1 MTEQAKV
8 QLLQDL
14 HEESDLC
21 RNEGATDIAN
31 LLDRAISALQSAA
44 QDRKDAERYRWLRDN
59 VSEAPYST
67 VRNPEIEDWRMKYVF
82 PTLISMTDIRSE
94 VTLDEAIDYKAATQ
108 PTIDSR
114 KEVYSWPKPEPEDST
129 WTICPKFL
137 QRIEDASGDEV
148 EWMPSLEGIQAVLLA
163 LCRCDAP
170 KEPQKMSDELRNVR
184 EVKVEGDFSVR
195 LVFASCRSAEAF
207 ARAVRGEREE
217 G

>member
-1 MTEQAKV
+1 MNDKIKQALEYMKHSPLCAVTGGYEQPCNCGRDDAA
-8 QLLQDL
+8 
-14 HEESDLC
+14 E
-21 RNEGATDIAN
+21 
-31 LLDRAISALQSAA
+31 AL
-44 QDRKDAERYRWLRDN
+44 
-59 VSEAPYST
+59 
-67 VRNPEIEDWRMKYVF
+67 
-82 PTLISMTDIRSE
+82 
-94 VTLDEAIDYKAATQ
+94 ATQ
-108 PTIDSR
+108 PIIDSR
-114 KEVYSWPKPEPEDST
+114 KEIVAWPKPGPEDST